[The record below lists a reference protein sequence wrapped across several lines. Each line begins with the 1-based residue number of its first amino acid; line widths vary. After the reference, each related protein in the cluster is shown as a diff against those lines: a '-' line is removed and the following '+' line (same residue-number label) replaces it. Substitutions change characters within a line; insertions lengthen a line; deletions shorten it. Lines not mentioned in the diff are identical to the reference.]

1 LRQHPE
7 LIEEIGDAA
16 RDGPVTL
23 VYAARDEAHND
34 AIVLKELLD
43 EEAAQRI
50 DSAAWPCR
58 RMT

>member
-43 EEAAQRI
+43 EEAARRT
-50 DSAAWPCR
+50 DSAALPCR